1 MGYCNNTDVY
11 NAGLPRG
18 TLPNPGREIASVSTI
33 TSLLQLDGHGFASG
47 QPIEFRSEIGSLPA
61 PLSEGTTYYALPATD
76 SAFAVSSVAGGSA
89 IGLTSTGSRVLV
101 IAPLPFDEWIE
112 WASAIVESFLP
123 AHLVP
128 LDAPYPALVVS
139 VTADLAAMRGIQF
152 VGGAQVDAQQRIASA
167 QRTLEKW
174 GRGQPIRGTN
184 APRIANTS
192 ALNPASVD
200 SRGWSTNGR
209 IP

>member
-1 MGYCNNTDVY
+1 MGYCTNTDVY

-18 TLPNPGREIASVSTI
+18 TLPNPGREIASVSTS
-33 TSLLQLDGHGFASG
+33 TNLLSLDGHGFESG

-61 PLSEGTTYYALPATD
+61 PLTEGTTYYALPATD
-76 SAFAVSSVAGGSA
+76 SAFAVSTTAGGSA
-89 IGLTSTGSRVLV
+89 VDLTSTGSRVLV

-128 LDAPYPALVVS
+128 LSAPYPALVVS
-139 VTADLAAMRGIQF
+139 VTADLAAMRGLQF
-152 VGGAQVDAQQRIASA
+152 VGGAQVDVQARIANA
-167 QRTLEKW
+167 QRTLDKW
-174 GRGQPIRGTN
+174 GKGQPIRGAN

-192 ALNPASVD
+192 ALNPPTAD

>member
-1 MGYCNNTDVY
+1 MGFCTNTDVY

-18 TLPNPGREIASVSTI
+18 TLPNPGREISSVST
-33 TSLLQLDGHGFASG
+33 SANLLTLDGHGFESG

-61 PLSEGTTYYALPATD
+61 PLSEGTTYYALPVTD
-76 SAFAVSSVAGGSA
+76 SAFSVSSVASGSA
-89 IGLTSTGSRVLV
+89 IDLTSTGSRVLV
-101 IAPLPFDEWIE
+101 IAPLPFAEWIE

-128 LDAPYPALVVS
+128 LSAPYPALVVS

-152 VGGAQVDAQQRIASA
+152 VGGAQVDAQQRIANA

-174 GRGQPIRGTN
+174 GKGQPIRGAN
-184 APRIANTS
+184 APRIVNVS
-192 ALNPASVD
+192 AINPASAD
-200 SRGWSTNGR
+200 SRGWSTDGR

>member
-1 MGYCNNTDVY
+1 MGFCTNTDVY

-18 TLPNPGREIASVSTI
+18 TLPNPGREISSVST
-33 TSLLQLDGHGFASG
+33 SANLLTLDGHGFESG

-61 PLSEGTTYYALPATD
+61 PLSEGTTYYALPVTD
-76 SAFAVSSVAGGSA
+76 SAFSVSSVASGSA
-89 IGLTSTGSRVLV
+89 IDLTSTGSRVLV
-101 IAPLPFDEWIE
+101 IAPLPFAEWIE

-128 LDAPYPALVVS
+128 LSAPYPALVVS

-152 VGGAQVDAQQRIASA
+152 VGGAQVDAQQRIANA

-174 GRGQPIRGTN
+174 GKGQPIRGAN
-184 APRIANTS
+184 APRIVNVS
-192 ALNPASVD
+192 AIYPASAD
-200 SRGWSTNGR
+200 SRGWSTDGR

>member
-1 MGYCNNTDVY
+1 M
-11 NAGLPRG
+11 
-18 TLPNPGREIASVSTI
+18 
-33 TSLLQLDGHGFASG
+33 TSANLLTLDGHGFESG

-61 PLSEGTTYYALPATD
+61 PLSEGATYYALPVTD
-76 SAFAVSSVAGGSA
+76 SAFSVSSVAGGSA
-89 IGLTSTGSRVLV
+89 IDLTSTGSRVLV
-101 IAPLPFDEWIE
+101 IAPLPFAEWIE

-128 LDAPYPALVVS
+128 LSAPYPALVVS

-152 VGGAQVDAQQRIASA
+152 VGGAQVDAQQRIANA

-174 GRGQPIRGTN
+174 GKGQPIRGAN
-184 APRIANTS
+184 APRIVNVS
-192 ALNPASVD
+192 AINPASAD
-200 SRGWSTNGR
+200 SRGWSTDGR

>member
-1 MGYCNNTDVY
+1 MGYCTITDVY

-18 TLPNPGREIASVSTI
+18 SLPNPARLIASVSVSTN
-33 TSLLQLDGHGFASG
+33 LLTLDGHGLSSG
-47 QPIEFRSEIGSLPA
+47 QPIEFRADNGSLPA
-61 PLSEGTTYYALPATD
+61 PLSEGTTYYAIPSTD
-76 SAFAVSSVAGGSA
+76 SAFAVASVAGGNA
-89 IGLTSTGSRVLV
+89 IDITTTGSNVLV
-101 IAPLPFDEWIE
+101 IVPLPFEEWID

-128 LDAPYPALVVS
+128 LDSPYPALVVS
-139 VTADLAAMRGIQF
+139 VTADLAAMRGLQF
-152 VGGAQVDAQQRIASA
+152 VGGAQIDQQARLLNA

-174 GRGQPIRGTN
+174 GKGQPIRGAN
-184 APRIANTS
+184 APRIVNVS
-192 ALNPASVD
+192 AINPPTAD